1 MLWELTGLA
10 VGSMP
15 DTLEIAQNSWGGK
28 VPCLQKVACV
38 GLWILVS
45 WWRGVIWQKELAWV
59 PTLPLNGLKWLG
71 ERESLSYS
79 LLSIWTDLVFWWLS
93 TTSSSLSFPA
103 MCIYIISPPQSGG
116 YNDLSYRQ
124 GPLASEFPTEL
135 RSLLIYCKYPV
146 YWFHKNCVHLLMQT
160 DRVFM
165 QWSVLVKW
173 IQPALH
179 CPRMR
184 SFKGSNITSF
194 QLSLNKMEALQHL
207 VLTQCFL
214 TKLKALT
221 LQLQM
226 SKMFQTVYSVPENI
240 IIRGWKTVTEEQI
253 LIRI

>member
-71 ERESLSYS
+71 EREFILFITECMDRFSVLMAKHHIFEPQFPSYVY
-79 LLSIWTDLVFWWLS
+79 LY
-93 TTSSSLSFPA
+93 
-103 MCIYIISPPQSGG
+103 YIPPPNLGG

-160 DRVFM
+160 DRVFV

-240 IIRGWKTVTEEQI
+240 IIQGWKIVTEE
-253 LIRI
+253 